1 MLIDDDAPPLFDSS
15 VVCEYLEDLGNGAKC
30 IPSEHSARFR
40 TRADGPGNRHGDAGI
55 AARLAGVVSDV
66 RRGSVRGRLFIFGD
80 GRKQRGSVVFKAYWR
95 WHDVCHIE
103 PESFIPHSMESRH
116 EPQSRNHAVAEPV
129 RRLRPD
135 LHDDP
140 RQHAADVG
148 GRSRV
153 IPAIRR
159 RGSASSVPFHSRGQT
174 PGVPVLF
181 SPPQT

>member
-1 MLIDDDAPPLFDSS
+1 MCAWRANWLYRNTPCRRPPSGRQQRNLH
-15 VVCEYLEDLGNGAKC
+15 GAC
-30 IPSEHSARFR
+30 R
-40 TRADGPGNRHGDAGI
+40 TR
-55 AARLAGVVSDV
+55 RLAGVVSDV
-66 RRGSVRGRLFIFGD
+66 RRGSVRGRLFIFDD
-80 GRKQRGSVVFKAYWR
+80 GRKQRGSAVFKAYWR

-153 IPAIRR
+153 IPATRR
-159 RGSASSVPFHSRGQT
+159 RGPVSSVPFHSRGQT
-174 PGVPVLF
+174 PGAPVLF
-181 SPPQT
+181 FPHKP